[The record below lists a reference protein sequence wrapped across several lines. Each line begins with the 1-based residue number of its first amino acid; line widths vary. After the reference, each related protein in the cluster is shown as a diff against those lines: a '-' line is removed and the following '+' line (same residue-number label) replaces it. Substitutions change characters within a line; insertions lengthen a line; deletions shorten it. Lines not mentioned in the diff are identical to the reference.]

1 MADRI
6 SREKRSWN
14 MGRIKGRD
22 TAPELA
28 VRSMLYGQGLRFRL
42 QSRTLPGRPDI
53 VLPRWRTVILVHGCF
68 WHRHAGCRFAYT
80 PKSRIEFWNAKFA
93 QNVGRDERNLNA
105 LIEHGWRVVIIWEC
119 EVADTSGLARRLKRL
134 FRSSTR

>member
-1 MADRI
+1 MTDRI

-28 VRSMLYGQGLRFRL
+28 VRSMLHGQGLRFRL
-42 QSRTLPGRPDI
+42 HSRSLPGRPDI
-53 VLPRWRTVILVHGCF
+53 VLPRWQTVILIHGCF

-93 QNVGRDERNLNA
+93 QNTRRDERNLKA
-105 LIEHGWRVVIIWEC
+105 LIDHGWRVVIIWEC
-119 EVADTSGLARRLKRL
+119 EVANTSGLARRLNRI
-134 FRSSTR
+134 FRSST